1 MIYNWSK
8 YRRKQN
14 NLEKSEYNY
23 LVNDLLTKHYSYL
36 HSLLVKSDTDETTF
50 NDTYLKLTRMYSPDQ
65 DFIDQFKFQFKQ
77 LSGQYMKD
85 DRCYNYAETKV
96 EVYTDNIQL
105 TDAENEEIKP
115 TLKTALIN
123 NIKEYALLEKAQKHK
138 AQIDKKARKTK
149 HLSK

>member
-14 NLEKSEYNY
+14 NLEKAEYNY
-23 LVNDLLTKHYSYL
+23 LVNDLLTKHYRYL
-36 HSLLVKSDTDETTF
+36 HSLLVKSESDESTF
-50 NDTYLKLTRMYSPDQ
+50 NDTYLKLTRVYSPDK
-65 DFIDQFKFQFKQ
+65 DFIDQFKFQFNQ

-85 DRCYNYAETKV
+85 DKCYNYAETKV
-96 EVYTDNIQL
+96 EIYTDNIQL
-105 TDAENEEIKP
+105 TDSEPEVTKP

-138 AQIDKKARKTK
+138 DQIGKKTRKTK

>member
-8 YRRKQN
+8 YRRKQY
-14 NLEKSEYNY
+14 NLEKAEYNY
-23 LVNDLLTKHYSYL
+23 LVNDLLTKHYRYL
-36 HSLLVKSDTDETTF
+36 HSLLVKSESDESTF
-50 NDTYLKLTRMYSPDQ
+50 NDTYLKLTRVYSPDK
-65 DFIDQFKFQFKQ
+65 DFIDQFKFQFNY

-85 DRCYNYAETKV
+85 DKCYNYAETKV
-96 EVYTDNIQL
+96 EIYTDNIQF
-105 TDAENEEIKP
+105 TDSEPEETKP

-138 AQIDKKARKTK
+138 AQIGKKTRKTK